1 MSDVSFLQPFCGNL
15 SSDFWEGG
23 KIGFCFSEAFLH
35 TPVAIILSII
45 LVVHAIRMIPSL
57 VFEWPLA
64 KIIVIR
70 IFLDLAVITKCLL
83 TISFCLSP
91 FLISIT
97 VSPFMFSSHLGSAMV
112 CITCRTL
119 FDFILG
125 KTNLMHSRGPSLVL
139 FAEVLYFYTTCLQL
153 WSGLSQLPFSSHGV
167 FLVGLLFDSIA
178 FGCHLLT
185 KVPVIFPVENER
197 IQRARLIRNVNNAVP
212 DQSSNILDISNQYQ
226 SRSES
231 SVGCLG
237 KLLFTW
243 INETISK
250 GFYGEL
256 SSTKFLPPLP
266 ASLCT
271 TTLEFALDADLL
283 PTTTNSKFKSAFPLV
298 KQLFTKFGREITVLG
313 CIKFVF
319 SVLTLS
325 SPVILNKFIEELTD
339 FQANWRLAALWGAAL
354 VASRLVT
361 IFLDISYSYWTARFG
376 LKTKISITCLV
387 YRQLLRHKMSTL
399 SEFSTGNLVNLLTS
413 DTERIVNLTPSL
425 NEVWAM
431 PVQVIVAIWL
441 LYYQVG
447 FSCFVGVAFLV
458 VLLPLNKLLTNYIGK
473 YSSALMHHKD
483 LRVKNHVFT
492 IFAVK
497 IYLKFLFL
505 DFVFTSL
512 ALFNMLIG
520 PMNAFPWVL
529 NGVVEALIS
538 AGRICRLFRINT
550 DALVNL
556 TASSFYW
563 TSMTTP
569 TLTDIT
575 LTVPKGQLVGI
586 VGPVACGKS
595 SLLLALM
602 GELQTVNFQDS
613 STGARFA
620 YVGLKPWLQQGTI
633 LSNILFGKSLEPD
646 WLSAVVDACGLTED
660 LSEMPAG
667 LDTEVGE
674 AGSCLSGGQKARVA
688 LARAIYQRADVYL
701 FDDPLAA
708 LDSCV
713 ASGIIK
719 KCIGRQGLLA
729 GKTRFIDENFG
740 GPADLVITLS
750 EGRIVSR
757 WTPGNKL
764 GSSAD
769 EQQNHSVPH
778 SRQYS
783 TPDYMSEEDRENES
797 DSKPLLPATQ
807 EETRTGVKPIK
818 DEDASN
824 LESFAF
830 GSIASRVYR
839 WYIRSVGYCLAL
851 CVLISLMLI
860 RNGLDYWLSYWMQNG
875 SPSPSNL
882 TSPSVEYIGAH
893 SLPLIGALYTPPVVE
908 TLTVGPPTIN
918 STNFY
923 LSGEMHFFDVT
934 PLGRILNRFSSDVGT
949 IDDGLPFLL
958 NIFLAVVFGLLG
970 ALVVTCL
977 AMPAILVIFL
987 PLLFVYWSVQRV
999 YRAAARDLKRL
1010 SSIALSPVYAHFS
1023 ETIAGLV
1030 VIRGLREEAAFRA
1043 TSCSRLNDQTRCALA
1058 SLAAS
1063 AWLDLRL
1070 QFIALL
1076 VIVGVVVV
1084 ALFGQAF
1091 GWMDVSTLLTN
1102 AFNKQKRRQLS
1113 GREHLRSL
1121 EPPVWA
1127 GVDAS
1132 WPRAGRVVFHDVCLS
1147 YPSASEVA
1155 KLALDG
1161 VCLEIEPGEKVG
1173 VVGRTGSGKSS
1184 LLRVLFR
1191 LVPHLE
1197 GPVTVDGVDIRQLPL
1212 QILRSRM
1219 LCISQDP
1226 FLFSGTVRENLDPDG
1241 SYTDDQLVEMLVKCG
1256 LAAEAREAA
1265 ELLSCEVG
1273 ESGRSLSAGQRQI
1286 LCLVRALFSRTVV
1299 CLDEATASLDDAC
1312 EEKIQNVL
1320 ASEFASSTV
1329 ILVAHRLS
1337 SVLRGCTRVVVM
1349 SFGRIVEVGS
1359 PRQLAQDPTSHFY
1372 GMLRSR
1378 DLPL

>member
-483 LRVKNHVFT
+483 LRVKILSEVLQSMTTIKLACWEFLMRRKILSSRHFELNALRGQKLLDAACVFLWAACPSILAGST
-492 IFAVK
+492 FATYVALGNTLRPAK
-497 IYLKFLFL
+497 
-505 DFVFTSL
+505 VFTSL

-550 DALVNL
+550 DALGSTNSAFNTDNMPIGYPQTRDDLEVNL

-729 GKTRFIDENFG
+729 GKTRFIATHLPDWLFSEDENFG

-851 CVLISLMLI
+851 CVLISLMLMQVS

-923 LSGEMHFFDVT
+923 LSVYASIIGANLLFTIFRSVLFAYAGLAAAATIHERMLDTVLQGEMHFFDVT

-1010 SSIALSPVYAHFS
+1010 SRRVYKWCNPCH
-1023 ETIAGLV
+1023 
-1030 VIRGLREEAAFRA
+1030 
-1043 TSCSRLNDQTRCALA
+1043 
-1058 SLAAS
+1058 
-1063 AWLDLRL
+1063 
-1070 QFIALL
+1070 
-1076 VIVGVVVV
+1076 
-1084 ALFGQAF
+1084 
-1091 GWMDVSTLLTN
+1091 
-1102 AFNKQKRRQLS
+1102 
-1113 GREHLRSL
+1113 
-1121 EPPVWA
+1121 
-1127 GVDAS
+1127 
-1132 WPRAGRVVFHDVCLS
+1132 
-1147 YPSASEVA
+1147 
-1155 KLALDG
+1155 
-1161 VCLEIEPGEKVG
+1161 
-1173 VVGRTGSGKSS
+1173 
-1184 LLRVLFR
+1184 
-1191 LVPHLE
+1191 
-1197 GPVTVDGVDIRQLPL
+1197 
-1212 QILRSRM
+1212 
-1219 LCISQDP
+1219 
-1226 FLFSGTVRENLDPDG
+1226 
-1241 SYTDDQLVEMLVKCG
+1241 
-1256 LAAEAREAA
+1256 
-1265 ELLSCEVG
+1265 
-1273 ESGRSLSAGQRQI
+1273 
-1286 LCLVRALFSRTVV
+1286 VV
-1299 CLDEATASLDDAC
+1299 CQFP
-1312 EEKIQNVL
+1312 I
-1320 ASEFASSTV
+1320 
-1329 ILVAHRLS
+1329 
-1337 SVLRGCTRVVVM
+1337 
-1349 SFGRIVEVGS
+1349 
-1359 PRQLAQDPTSHFY
+1359 TSKFVCQ
-1372 GMLRSR
+1372 S
-1378 DLPL
+1378 